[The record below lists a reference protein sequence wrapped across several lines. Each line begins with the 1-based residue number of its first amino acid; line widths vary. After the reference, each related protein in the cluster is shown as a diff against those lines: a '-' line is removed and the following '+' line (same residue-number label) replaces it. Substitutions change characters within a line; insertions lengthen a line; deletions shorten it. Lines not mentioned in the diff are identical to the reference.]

1 MSTQSK
7 SMLKWVVGLLLIGG
21 IGAAIFLFIT
31 MRGAGNAVGGNIPAL
46 PVTVSTF
53 EKTVNSIG
61 ELRAAK
67 STIVSSPYEGQVVKL
82 VEEGTAVKQGD
93 PVVWLSTTSNE
104 DNLKEE
110 EPVLALA
117 QKDLETAKEQYRL
130 QELQN
135 EYSLKSEEAKVE
147 LAEQK
152 LKDAEQKFETE
163 KILVERRISA
173 RSELDSAQL
182 ALLQAGVSLRS
193 ARIDLQ
199 KQKENLASNMRV
211 KQTGIDKAQLAVEKS
226 QRRIDEFKQRIA
238 DGTLRAPAN
247 GEVSYFKIWKNGTS
261 AKISEGD
268 NVWDRLNLLEIPDRS
283 QMIAVVPVN
292 ELDIALVEQGQPV
305 SIYLD
310 AVPDRVFSGT
320 VNRKSIVP
328 IDNSQMSRRGP
339 SSSASQGPREFEV
352 NIMLNDNEPFFFQGM
367 TASVRIQVAKRE
379 NALQVPLESL
389 AMKGEEVGVYRAGM
403 GSDFVPVKVL
413 DVNESTA
420 VVEGALKAGEKVYLR
435 NPNLELAEAREQGF
449 EALRRVRRQLDAVTE
464 EKARKASAEQ
474 AAQQGSRGE
483 GRRRGMGGGNGAGM
497 QQEGGHSQVG
507 EGNFQRGG
515 GDASGAGAGGESRR
529 RRGQQGAAGAGG
541 HQAQAPATGDSAAK
555 PAEAAP
561 APAAT
566 PAATP
571 ATQ

>member
-1 MSTQSK
+1 
-7 SMLKWVVGLLLIGG
+7 
-21 IGAAIFLFIT
+21 
-31 MRGAGNAVGGNIPAL
+31 
-46 PVTVSTF
+46 
-53 EKTVNSIG
+53 
-61 ELRAAK
+61 
-67 STIVSSPYEGQVVKL
+67 
-82 VEEGTAVKQGD
+82 
-93 PVVWLSTTSNE
+93 
-104 DNLKEE
+104 
-110 EPVLALA
+110 
-117 QKDLETAKEQYRL
+117 
-130 QELQN
+130 
-135 EYSLKSEEAKVE
+135 
-147 LAEQK
+147 
-152 LKDAEQKFETE
+152 
-163 KILVERRISA
+163 
-173 RSELDSAQL
+173 
-182 ALLQAGVSLRS
+182 
-193 ARIDLQ
+193 
-199 KQKENLASNMRV
+199 
-211 KQTGIDKAQLAVEKS
+211 
-226 QRRIDEFKQRIA
+226 
-238 DGTLRAPAN
+238 
-247 GEVSYFKIWKNGTS
+247 
-261 AKISEGD
+261 
-268 NVWDRLNLLEIPDRS
+268 
-283 QMIAVVPVN
+283 
-292 ELDIALVEQGQPV
+292 
-305 SIYLD
+305 
-310 AVPDRVFSGT
+310 
-320 VNRKSIVP
+320 
-328 IDNSQMSRRGP
+328 
-339 SSSASQGPREFEV
+339 
-352 NIMLNDNEPFFFQGM
+352 
-367 TASVRIQVAKRE
+367 ASVRIQVAKRE

>member
-1 MSTQSK
+1 MSRKTK
-7 SMLKWVVGLLLIGG
+7 SILRLVVGLLLVAG
-21 IGAAIFLFIT
+21 IGAAIFVFAT
-31 MRGAGNAVGGNIPAL
+31 MGGGGNGDNRNIPTL
-46 PVTVSTF
+46 PVSVGTF

-61 ELRAAK
+61 ELRASK
-67 STIVSSPYEGQVVKL
+67 STTVSAPYEGQVVKL

-93 PVVWLSTTSNE
+93 PIVWLSTTSIE

-135 EYSLKSEEAKVE
+135 EYSMKSEEAKVE

-163 KILVERRISA
+163 KILVERKISA
-173 RSELDSAQL
+173 RSELDAAQL
-182 ALLQAGVSLRS
+182 SLLQAGVSLRS

-199 KQKENLASNMRV
+199 KQRENLASNMRV

-226 QRRIDEFKQRIA
+226 QRRIDEFKQDIE

-247 GEVSYFKIWKNGTS
+247 GEVSFLKVWKNGTV
-261 AKISEGD
+261 AKIAEGD
-268 NVWDRLNLLEIPDRS
+268 NVWDRLSLLEIPDRS

-310 AVPDRVFSGT
+310 AVPDRVFTGV

-339 SSSASQGPREFEV
+339 STTQSQGPREFEV
-352 NIMLNDNEPFFFQGM
+352 NVLLNEHEPFFFQGM
-367 TASVRIQVAKRE
+367 TASVKIQVAKQD

-389 AMKGEEVGVYRAGM
+389 SLKGEEVGVYRSGVI
-403 GSDFVPVKVL
+403 SDFVPVKVRN
-413 DVNESTA
+413 VNESTA
-420 VVEGALKAGEKVYLR
+420 VVEGALKAGDVVYLR
-435 NPNLELAEAREQGF
+435 NPHLELAEAREQGF
-449 EALRRVRRQLDAVTE
+449 EALRRVRRVLDAATE
-464 EKARKASAEQ
+464 EKARKNLEEQ

-483 GRRRGMGGGNGAGM
+483 GRRRGMNGDNAGAGGGN
-497 QQEGGHSQVG
+497 
-507 EGNFQRGG
+507 FQGG
-515 GDASGAGAGGESRR
+515 GSPQGGEHRPGATNDGGGGGGESRR
-529 RRGQQGAAGAGG
+529 RRSQQNTEGGQRPAAAPAGQEAGG
-541 HQAQAPATGDSAAK
+541 AAK
-555 PAEAAP
+555 PAASPAAP
-561 APAAT
+561 APSA
-566 PAATP
+566 P
-571 ATQ
+571 QGN